1 MSAGSL
7 VYSQEQPNALL
18 LALSD
23 GTPICDG
30 VDLGVHE
37 EDEMWRLFYYRGSQD
52 LDQSLVMY
60 FHSGWKVWSTYRQI
74 LAWRFGEPGRAGK
87 ILDFASGY
95 GRVTRFIVRDIPPE
109 RVWIS
114 DIYARGV
121 EFQCRRFGV
130 HGIVSTAD
138 PADFRCDERFDA
150 ILVSSLFSHLPA
162 ASFLAWLRRL
172 WSLLAPGGVLV
183 FSVHDEVLLPAGHP
197 GKGELAARG
206 LYFEQES
213 ESGSLAKAQYG
224 TAWVTEGYVRDVL
237 AQVAQV
243 AQVAQIAPV
252 TPEATGVSVARFP
265 RGFTSLQD
273 LYVAVNRPGVDF
285 SGLDVTGG
293 VDGVLDHCS
302 FAVPRQIQMSG
313 WGVDR
318 ATGERLREIRVR
330 IDGRVVASSSDF
342 HPHPEAGAL
351 FPMEN
356 VQPVGWQLAFD
367 LPAGV
372 DHHTALLTLTA
383 VDAAGREHGFFEG
396 PLYVAQLRSARMGLL
411 YSHLDQQRMRTEH
424 EAELARLQ
432 AAAEGRIAALETRIA
447 AMRAS
452 RFWKM
457 RDRWFAVKRRLGL
470 TDEA

>member
-1 MSAGSL
+1 MPADSL

-60 FHSGWKVWSTYRQI
+60 FHSGWKIWSTYRQI
-74 LAWRFGEPGRAGK
+74 LAWRFGEPGRVGK

-95 GRVTRFIVRDIPPE
+95 GRVTRFIVHDIPPE

-114 DIYARGV
+114 DLYARGV
-121 EFQCRRFGV
+121 EFQRQRFGV

-162 ASFLAWLRRL
+162 ETFLTWLRRL

-183 FSVHDEVLLPAGHP
+183 FSVHDEALLPAGHP
-197 GKGELAARG
+197 GKRELAARG
-206 LYFEQES
+206 LYFEEES
-213 ESGSLAKAQYG
+213 ESGSLSKAQYG
-224 TAWVTEGYVRDVL
+224 TAWVTEGYVRDAL
-237 AQVAQV
+237 DRMASD
-243 AQVAQIAPV
+243 
-252 TPEATGVSVARFP
+252 TPGLSVARYP
-265 RGFTSLQD
+265 RGFANLQD
-273 LYVAVNRPGVDF
+273 LYVAVDRPGVDF

-293 VDGVLDHCS
+293 VEGVLDHCG
-302 FAVPRQIQMSG
+302 FVFPRQIQMSG

-318 ATGERLREIRVR
+318 ASGEPLREIRVR
-330 IDGRVVASSSDF
+330 INGQAVASSTDF
-342 HPHPEAGAL
+342 RPRTEAVAL
-351 FPMEN
+351 FPMES
-356 VQPVGWQLAFD
+356 VQPVGWQLSFD
-367 LPAGV
+367 LPEGA
-372 DHHTALLTLTA
+372 DHTSALFTLTA
-383 VDAAGREHGFFEG
+383 VDAAGREHRLFEE
-396 PLYVAQLRSARMGLL
+396 PLHMALLRSARMGLI
-411 YSHLDQQRMRTEH
+411 YSHRDQRRVRTEG
-424 EAELARLQ
+424 EAELERLL
-432 AAAEGRIAALETRIA
+432 ANAEGRIDILETRVA
-447 AMRAS
+447 AMQAS

-457 RDRWFAVKRRLGL
+457 RNRWFALKRRLGL
-470 TDEA
+470 TGEV

>member
-1 MSAGSL
+1 MSADSL
-7 VYSQEQPNALL
+7 VYSQEQPNPLL

-37 EDEMWRLFYYRGSQD
+37 EDEMWRLFYYRGSQN
-52 LDQSLVMY
+52 LNQSLVMY

-74 LAWRFGEPGRAGK
+74 LAWRFGQPGRVGK

-130 HGIVSTAD
+130 QGIVSTAD

-162 ASFLAWLRRL
+162 AAFLAWLRRL
-172 WSLLAPGGVLV
+172 WCLLAPGGVLV

-197 GKGELAARG
+197 GEGELAARG
-206 LYFEQES
+206 IYFEEES
-213 ESGSLAKAQYG
+213 ESGSLSKAQYG
-224 TAWVTEGYVRDVL
+224 TAWVTEGYVRDIL

-243 AQVAQIAPV
+243 
-252 TPEATGVSVARFP
+252 TPEAPGVSVARFR

-273 LYVAVNRPGVDF
+273 LYVAVHQPGVDF

-293 VDGVLDHCS
+293 VDGVLDHCGFS
-302 FAVPRQIQMSG
+302 VPRQIQVSG

-318 ATGERLREIRVR
+318 ATGEPLREIRVR
-330 IDGRVVASSSDF
+330 IDGQAVAASSDF
-342 HPHPEAGAL
+342 HPRPEAVAL
-351 FPMEN
+351 FPMES

-367 LPAGV
+367 LPAGA
-372 DHHTALLTLTA
+372 DHHSALLTLTA
-383 VDAAGREHGFFEG
+383 IDAAGREHGVFEG
-396 PLYVAQLRSARMGLL
+396 PLHVALLRSARMGQL
-411 YSHLDQQRMRTEH
+411 YSYLEQQRMRTEH
-424 EAELARLQ
+424 EAEVARLR
-432 AAAEGRIAALETRIA
+432 AEAGGQIAALETRIA